1 MTIQNIAKR
10 HYGFDILR
18 VLACYMVM
26 QIHTG
31 EFYYIGDGGT
41 VINSPDAHIVG
52 WYNSFLR
59 TCVPLFVMLSGYFL
73 FPITDTRAF
82 FKKRM
87 SRVAIPFVLWCVIYA
102 FYYYFKGQADLQTT
116 FINIAKIAVN
126 YGVDVGHLW
135 FVYMLLGIYLFAP
148 LISNWV
154 QTCSRRNMEFYLLL
168 WAISFSLPYIHLVF
182 PAVWGECYWNKTP
195 MLYYFSGFLGYVILA
210 NYIKRFCLEARPW
223 NYYVGALLI
232 IIGYTITA
240 WCFLH
245 LLPVEK
251 YTSAAELSWSFETI
265 NVAMMTAGIFLI
277 LKNVSIKNTDSLIVK
292 ILTDIS
298 AKSYGVYL
306 AHIIVLNAVYAW
318 LNPHFESAAIK
329 LPLIALTTFVI
340 TNVIIKVLSYLP
352 KSKWLVG

>member
-1 MTIQNIAKR
+1 MTTYIAKR

-41 VINSPDAHIVG
+41 VINSTDAHIVG

-73 FPITDTRAF
+73 FPITDSRAF

-102 FYYYFKGQADLQTT
+102 FYYYFKGQATIQDTL
-116 FINIAKIAVN
+116 INVAKIGVN

-168 WAISFSLPYIHLVF
+168 WVIAFSLPYIHLVF

-195 MLYYFSGFLGYVILA
+195 MLYYFSGFLGYIILA
-210 NYIKRFCLEARPW
+210 NYIKRFCLEARTW

-232 IIGYTITA
+232 IIGYAITA

-245 LLPVEK
+245 LLPIEK

-277 LKNVSIKNTDSLIVK
+277 LKNVTIKNPNSLAVK
-292 ILTDIS
+292 VLTDIS

-306 AHIIVLNAVYAW
+306 AHIIVLNAIYAW
-318 LNPHFESAAIK
+318 LNPHFDSAAIK

-340 TNVIIKVLSYLP
+340 TNVIIKLLSFLP

>member
-1 MTIQNIAKR
+1 MTTNLPKR
-10 HYGFDILR
+10 HFGFDILR

-31 EFYYIGDGGT
+31 EFYYIGINGT

-59 TCVPLFVMLSGYFL
+59 TCVPLFVMLSGFFL
-73 FPITDTRAF
+73 FPINDTGAF

-87 SRVAIPFVLWCVIYA
+87 SRVAIPFLLWCVIYA
-102 FYYYFKGQADLQTT
+102 CYYYVTGQADIQTT
-116 FINIAKIAVN
+116 LINIGKIAVN

-154 QTCSRRNMEFYLLL
+154 QTCTRRNMEFYLML
-168 WAISFSLPYIHLVF
+168 WAIALSLPYIHLIF

-210 NYIKRFCLEARPW
+210 NYIKRFHAEPKAW
-223 NYYVGALLI
+223 NYYLGALLI
-232 IIGYTITA
+232 LTGYAVTA
-240 WCFLH
+240 YGFLH
-245 LLPVEK
+245 LLPIEK
-251 YTSAAELSWSFETI
+251 YTSAVELTWSFETI
-265 NVAMMTAGIFLI
+265 NVAMMTAGVFLI
-277 LKNVSIKNTDSLIVK
+277 LKNVSIKNTNSLPARLI
-292 ILTDIS
+292 TGIS
-298 AKSYGVYL
+298 AKSYAVYL
-306 AHIIVLNAVYAW
+306 AHIIVLNTVLPL
-318 LNPHFESAAIK
+318 LNPHFQSAAVK
-329 LPLIALTTFVI
+329 LPLIAFTTFVI
-340 TNVIIKVLSYLP
+340 TNIIIKLLSYLP